1 MHIMSNFAPVRCKPN
16 PLTQKKMKAD
26 YYTIKV
32 ERFNQG
38 LTQLDLAKKAKLSLR
53 TIAKA
58 ERGQDI
64 SPRTNKAI
72 KEALG
77 LK

>member
-1 MHIMSNFAPVRCKPN
+1 M
-16 PLTQKKMKAD
+16 QAD
-26 YYTIKV
+26 YYLIKL

-38 LTQLDLAKKAKLSLR
+38 LTQRDLAKKAKVGYS
-53 TIAKA
+53 TVVKA
-58 ERGQDI
+58 ERGLSI

-72 KEALG
+72 KDALG

>member
-1 MHIMSNFAPVRCKPN
+1 M
-16 PLTQKKMKAD
+16 QAD
-26 YYTIKV
+26 YYLIKV

-38 LTQLDLAKKAKLSLR
+38 LTQRDLAKKANLGFS
-53 TIAKA
+53 TIVKA
-58 ERGQDI
+58 ERGQSI

-72 KEALG
+72 RDALG

>member
-1 MHIMSNFAPVRCKPN
+1 MCTFAADEEQTKT
-16 PLTQKKMKAD
+16 LTYKNMQAN
-26 YYTIKV
+26 YYEIKV

-38 LTQLDLAKKAKLSLR
+38 FTQAELAKKAGIGLR
-53 TIAKA
+53 TLIKA
-58 ERGQDI
+58 ERGQSI

-72 KEALG
+72 KDALG

>member
-1 MHIMSNFAPVRCKPN
+1 MQIMCNFAADEEQTRT
-16 PLTQKKMKAD
+16 LTQKKMQAD

-72 KEALG
+72 KDALG

>member
-1 MHIMSNFAPVRCKPN
+1 MYIMSNFAVVRCKPN
-16 PLTQKKMKAD
+16 PLTHKNMQAD

-38 LTQLDLAKKAKLSLR
+38 LTQLELAKKAKLSLR

-58 ERGQDI
+58 ECGQDI

-72 KEALG
+72 KDALG

>member
-1 MHIMSNFAPVRCKPN
+1 MCTFAPVRCKPN
-16 PLTQKKMKAD
+16 PLTQKKMQAD

-38 LTQLDLAKKAKLSLR
+38 FTQAELAKKAGIGLR
-53 TIAKA
+53 TLIKA
-58 ERGQDI
+58 ERGQSI

-72 KEALG
+72 KDALG

>member
-1 MHIMSNFAPVRCKPN
+1 MCTFAAEARQTTPGDRYHM
-16 PLTQKKMKAD
+16 QAD
-26 YYTIKV
+26 YYTIKL

-38 LTQLDLAKKAKLSLR
+38 YTQAELAKKAGIGLR
-53 TIAKA
+53 TLIKA
-58 ERGQDI
+58 ECGQSI

-72 KEALG
+72 KDALG

>member
-1 MHIMSNFAPVRCKPN
+1 MQAN
-16 PLTQKKMKAD
+16 
-26 YYTIKV
+26 YYEIKV

-38 LTQLDLAKKAKLSLR
+38 YTQAELAKKAGIGLR
-53 TIAKA
+53 TLIKA
-58 ERGQDI
+58 ESGQSI

-72 KEALG
+72 KDALG

>member
-1 MHIMSNFAPVRCKPN
+1 MCTFAADGR
-16 PLTQKKMKAD
+16 LTIPPMISTMQAN
-26 YYTIKV
+26 YYEIKV

-38 LTQLDLAKKAKLSLR
+38 YTQAELAKKAGIGLR
-53 TIAKA
+53 TLIKA
-58 ERGQDI
+58 ECGQSI

-72 KEALG
+72 KDALG

>member
-1 MHIMSNFAPVRCKPN
+1 MCTFAVDEEQTKS
-16 PLTQKKMKAD
+16 LTDKNMQAD

-38 LTQLDLAKKAKLSLR
+38 LTQLELAKKAKLSLR

-72 KEALG
+72 KDALG

>member
-1 MHIMSNFAPVRCKPN
+1 MHIISNFAPVRCKPN
-16 PLTQKKMKAD
+16 LLTQKKMQAN
-26 YYTIKV
+26 YYEIKV

-38 LTQLDLAKKAKLSLR
+38 YTQAELAKKAGIGLR
-53 TIAKA
+53 TLIKA
-58 ERGQDI
+58 ECGQSI

-72 KEALG
+72 KDALG

>member
-1 MHIMSNFAPVRCKPN
+1 MQIMCTFAADGR
-16 PLTQKKMKAD
+16 LTIPPMVTIMQAN
-26 YYTIKV
+26 YYEIKV

-38 LTQLDLAKKAKLSLR
+38 YTQAELAKKAGIGLR
-53 TIAKA
+53 TLIKA
-58 ERGQDI
+58 ECGQSI

-72 KEALG
+72 KDALG